1 MDGGDP
7 FVVDGWAWG
16 VVHVGC
22 NVVVISRAFR
32 EAESGW
38 YLPLCLGDSGALVE
52 GLFEGPMRARALCGH
67 LKHSPRGCPALLLQS
82 YLPEPRRTHRR
93 HLFTTALTVQWVD
106 CVMAAALPRTAVGV
120 SEASQPRETALCT
133 RPCEVV
139 LPSSK
144 IAQPNLGEGSI
155 EFHSPTARASRVL
168 RHGFTPSI
176 HPSLLGPAPPHLYP
190 SSHSLTFCLAVV
202 HPTPYLACSSHQGCC
217 R

>member
-1 MDGGDP
+1 MRFNSERRQQWMMKLHKSAPAP
-7 FVVDGWAWG
+7 F
-16 VVHVGC
+16 
-22 NVVVISRAFR
+22 
-32 EAESGW
+32 
-38 YLPLCLGDSGALVE
+38 
-52 GLFEGPMRARALCGH
+52 
-67 LKHSPRGCPALLLQS
+67 RGECHDDAALLLRS

-106 CVMAAALPRTAVGV
+106 CVMAAALPRTAVDV

-155 EFHSPTARASRVL
+155 EFHSPTARPSRVL
-168 RHGFTPSI
+168 RHDFTPSI
-176 HPSLLGPAPPHLYP
+176 ATWPSPSSSVPLDPFFDVLLGCRP
-190 SSHSLTFCLAVV
+190 SDAISRLFVS
-202 HPTPYLACSSHQGCC
+202 QGCC